1 MEALRLDPPVPV
13 SQIMYTTE
21 EISTK
26 KKDGKEKD
34 EVKMSN
40 VADINPKSRMKALKS
55 RGAVHD

>member
-1 MEALRLDPPVPV
+1 MEALRLDPPIPV

-26 KKDGKEKD
+26 SSSNDKKE
-34 EVKMSN
+34 EVVIDPN
-40 VADINPKSRMKALKS
+40 DFNPKSRMKKLKS